1 MAAACLFAAALGF
14 DTASLRAADSPRLL
28 VTVVVDQLR
37 ADYLQVFNKHW
48 RNGFRTLLDQGMVF
62 ENARY
67 PVSRHGDVR
76 WSRHDRHRRAA
87 ASPRDD

>member
-1 MAAACLFAAALGF
+1 MAGDCLFVVALAF
-14 DTASLRAADSPRLL
+14 DGASLRAADSPRL
-28 VTVVVDQLR
+28 VITVVVDQLR

-67 PVSRHGDVR
+67 PYLVTVTCAGHATMQ
-76 WSRHDRHRRAA
+76 RRE
-87 ASPRDD
+87 P